1 MNGAIRVFVNAGW
14 VDVPAD
20 ADVRA
25 AVLAFDPSLERQI
38 AGGSAYVTDGRGL
51 EISPGSPLA
60 GGTILR
66 VIVRARKGES
76 IDADA

>member
-1 MNGAIRVFVNAGW
+1 MNGTIRVFVNACW
-14 VDVPAD
+14 VDVSAD

-25 AVLAFDPSLERQI
+25 AVRAFDPLLERQI

-76 IDADA
+76 ADADA